1 MPSILIVD
9 DDPDHLE
16 FVATVVGRAGYSA
29 YKAQDSAQCV
39 VLADVV
45 APDLLVINL
54 AMPGLDS
61 VVLTTR
67 TRARG
72 NRTPIIGMT
81 DGGPG
86 LTPESQRAFLAAG
99 ATRLIAKPFS
109 GGELLRLVDDLIGVG
124 FHGSGFASAA
134 E

>member
-16 FVATVVGRAGYSA
+16 FVAAVVGRAGYSA

-45 APDLLVINL
+45 APDLLVIDL

-72 NRTPIIGMT
+72 NLTPIIGLV
-81 DGGPG
+81 GGGTG
-86 LTPESQRAFLAAG
+86 LQPETQQTFLAAG

-109 GGELLRLVDDLIGVG
+109 SGDLLRLIDDLVGV
-124 FHGSGFASAA
+124 GFASAA